1 MKKYR
6 LRLIILL
13 ILLAMS
19 TGMMICSPGYLIY
32 STDYKKADAIILLL
46 GPDFKA
52 RQKEANELISQG
64 MADHLI
70 IPAYNRTYG
79 IYEKGQGRYLLPDLN
94 APEYGGGDLSYPRFY
109 EDTHIEI
116 IKAKRVMTGYGLESA
131 IFVSS
136 PYHMRRIKLIA
147 GKLFDLKKGE
157 FYFVPTKYERAP
169 VRLRE
174 LSSSNWRSLR
184 REYSKIIWFCI
195 YSVWPVNVH

>member
-1 MKKYR
+1 M
-6 LRLIILL
+6 ILL
-13 ILLAMS
+13 IVLS
-19 TGMMICSPGYLIY
+19 ISIGMIVLSPGYLIY
-32 STDYKKADAIILLL
+32 STDYNKVDAIILLL

-52 RQKEANELISQG
+52 RQKQANELIDQG

-70 IPAYNRTYG
+70 IPAYSRTYG
-79 IYEKGQGRYLLPDLN
+79 IYDKGKGRYLLPDLN
-94 APEYGGGDLSYPRFY
+94 APEYGAGDLSFPRFY

-157 FYFVPTKYERAP
+157 FYFVPTKYETAP
-169 VRLRE
+169 VALWK
-174 LSSSNWRSLR
+174 LSSLNWRSLR
-184 REYSKIIWFCI
+184 REYSKTVWFCI
-195 YSVWPVNVH
+195 YSLWPKNLH